1 MRVVRSGRLVGMTV
15 RSETTLGAQV
25 PPTELGHAVHE
36 LVGRQ
41 IDLDEFTRRFITS
54 RVYTLCPVRPGLFVM
69 SRPSGPAIVPVWS
82 SVRALR
88 HLMPGC
94 HWVSCTGEDLVG
106 RLADGIGVLIDDGM
120 PCPVALPASVLLE
133 HRCGPRDSAK
143 PTGSDG

>member
-1 MRVVRSGRLVGMTV
+1 MTLTSASAP
-15 RSETTLGAQV
+15 RAQV

-41 IDLDEFTRRFITS
+41 IDLEEFTRRFLTS
-54 RVYTLCPVRPGLFVM
+54 RVYMLCPVRPGLFVM

-88 HLMPGC
+88 HVMLGY
-94 HWVSCTGEDLVG
+94 HWVSCTGENLVG
-106 RLADGIGVLIDDGM
+106 RLPDGVGVLIDDGM

-133 HRCGPRDSAK
+133 HRCGS
-143 PTGSDG
+143 